1 MLSNT
6 PFNPRS
12 ITLALLLLFAG
23 LSFSH
28 AAQDEL
34 TEEAT
39 WVAPSREVVQGNFL
53 ALADEAQLNDTL
65 RQQLAELWNPS
76 NPQTADTDLLQ
87 LGLLS
92 CVIIAPQCQD
102 LVTQL
107 QTSLSP
113 FDTLDQQPLTD
124 EALAPWLRKQLILAT
139 GSWCAQNQLYDE
151 AIDLL
156 TPLNPEDVIDPVA
169 LLFYRGLSYQQ
180 VIQKDPA
187 LKDLKQL
194 LERESELPRRYRDV
208 AKLVV
213 ADLEPLEAD
222 SLDEISR
229 MMDDIRRRQGLNRSG
244 TRVRKEEDDV
254 IAKLDKLIE
263 ELEQQQQQQQMMAS
277 SSNSPSSPAPDS
289 MLKGGGAPGDVDQK
303 AQGSGEDWGDLP
315 AKERA
320 AAMAEL
326 AKDLPSHYRE
336 LIEEY
341 YRKLAE
347 DPNTAND

>member
-1 MLSNT
+1 MFSTLT
-6 PFNPRS
+6 FNHQVVTFGFLLTLATTS
-12 ITLALLLLFAG
+12 ITQG
-23 LSFSH
+23 W
-28 AAQDEL
+28 QDEL
-34 TEEAT
+34 VEEAT
-39 WVAPSREVVQGNFL
+39 WNLPSREAVQAQFVT
-53 ALADEAQLNDTL
+53 LADEAQIDEAG
-65 RQQLAELWNPS
+65 RQRLAQLWDPANNPPENS
-76 NPQTADTDLLQ
+76 DLLQ
-87 LGLLS
+87 LSLLS
-92 CVIIAPQCQD
+92 IAVVAPQSQD
-102 LVTQL
+102 LINQL
-107 QTSLSP
+107 QISQSP
-113 FDTLDQQPLTD
+113 FAALDQRPLLD
-124 EALAPWLRKQLILAT
+124 DGISPWLRDQLKLAT
-139 GSWCAQNQLYDE
+139 GCWCAQNQLYDE
-151 AIDLL
+151 AIELL
-156 TPLNPEDVIDPVA
+156 SPLQTEAVIDPVA
-169 LLFYRGLSYQQ
+169 LLFYRGLAHQQ
-180 VIQKDPA
+180 VIQKEPA
-187 LKDLKQL
+187 LKDLKRL

-213 ADLEPLEAD
+213 ADLEPLKED
-222 SLDEISR
+222 SLDEIAR

-263 ELEQQQQQQQMMAS
+263 ELEKQQQQQQMMAS

-289 MLKGGGAPGDVDQK
+289 TLKGGGAPGDVDQK

-347 DPNTAND
+347 DPNADND

>member
-1 MLSNT
+1 MLSSMT
-6 PFNPRS
+6 FTHRVIAIGLFS
-12 ITLALLLLFAG
+12 CLLAT
-23 LSFSH
+23 SV
-28 AAQDEL
+28 AQGWQDGL

-39 WVAPSREVVQGNFL
+39 WTLPSREAVQAQFL
-53 ALADEAQLNDTL
+53 TQADELQIDEADRQRLSQLWDPANAQL
-65 RQQLAELWNPS
+65 A
-76 NPQTADTDLLQ
+76 TADLLQ
-87 LGLLS
+87 LSLLS
-92 CVIIAPQCQD
+92 TAVLAPQSQD
-102 LVTQL
+102 LINQISVSQ
-107 QTSLSP
+107 SP
-113 FDTLDQQPLTD
+113 FAALDQRSLGD
-124 EALAPWLRKQLILAT
+124 EEISPWLRNQLTLAT
-139 GSWCAQNQLYDE
+139 GMWCAQNELYDE
-151 AIDLL
+151 SIELL
-156 TPLNPEDVIDPVA
+156 SPLKPEDVVDPVA

-180 VIQKDPA
+180 VIQKEPA
-187 LKDLKQL
+187 LKDLKRL
-194 LERESELPRRYRDV
+194 LERESELARRYRDV

-213 ADLEPLEAD
+213 ADLEPLKTD
-222 SLDEISR
+222 SLDEIAR

-289 MLKGGGAPGDVDQK
+289 TLKGGSAPGDVDQK

-347 DPNTAND
+347 DPNAAKD